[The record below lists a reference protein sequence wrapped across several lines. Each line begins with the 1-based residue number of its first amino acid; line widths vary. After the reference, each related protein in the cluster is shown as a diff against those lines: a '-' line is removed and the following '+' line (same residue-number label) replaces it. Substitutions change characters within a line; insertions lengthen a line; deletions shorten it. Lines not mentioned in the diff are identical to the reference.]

1 MQAQLIGLQTLVN
14 LKTEELIELEKMD
27 SSFCGSITKI
37 EKIYKKLGEI
47 RGLEEAIDLLKKM
60 EVEYNV

>member
-1 MQAQLIGLQTLVN
+1 MQAQLIGLQTLVS
-14 LKTEELIELEKMD
+14 LKTEELHELEKMD
-27 SSFCGSITKI
+27 TSFCGSITKI
-37 EKIYKKLGEI
+37 EKIYKKIGEI